1 MYIKGYNKFSAGI
14 KITIIFI
21 PVFILIP
28 LPAFSSDY
36 NHSPGSRTAAM
47 GYAAVAIGDIW
58 SVYHNQAGLASIT
71 SWQAGIHHENRFL
84 LPELGLQAFALAIPA
99 VPGTI
104 GLSYTYFG
112 FSQYNEGKVG
122 LAFGRYLGERIS
134 AGVQINYLYTHVAGH
149 YGETGSL
156 AVEGG
161 VTVEAI
167 EGVFVALHIYNP
179 GEFRIN
185 KTGEPSTFSAIRFG
199 VAGYAGE
206 KVLVSAEA
214 EKQTGYKTVF
224 KAGLEVGCKSPFFLR
239 AGIRTYPV
247 QSTFGIGYIF
257 GNISADMA
265 FTHHRQLGLTP
276 HISII
281 YTFR

>member
-1 MYIKGYNKFSAGI
+1 M
-14 KITIIFI
+14 
-21 PVFILIP
+21 IP

-47 GYAAVAIGDIW
+47 GNAAVAIGDIW

-104 GLSYTYFG
+104 GLSYTFFG

-179 GEFRIN
+179 KEFRIN

-199 VAGYAGE
+199 VAGSAGE
-206 KVLVSAEA
+206 NVLVSAEA

-224 KAGLEVGCKSPFFLR
+224 KAGMEVGCKAPFFLR
-239 AGIRTYPV
+239 TGIRTYPV

-265 FTHHRQLGLTP
+265 FAHHRHLGLTP

>member
-1 MYIKGYNKFSAGI
+1 
-14 KITIIFI
+14 
-21 PVFILIP
+21 
-28 LPAFSSDY
+28 
-36 NHSPGSRTAAM
+36 M
-47 GYAAVAIGDIW
+47 GNAAVAIGDIW

-71 SWQAGIHHENRFL
+71 SWQAGIHHENKFF

-99 VPGTI
+99 LPGTI
-104 GLSYTYFG
+104 GLSYTFFG

-122 LAFGRYLGERIS
+122 LAFGRFFGEKIS

-161 VTVEAI
+161 VIAEAI
-167 EGVFVALHIYNP
+167 EGIFVAIHIFNP
-179 GEFRIN
+179 GEFRI
-185 KTGEPSTFSAIRFG
+185 KSKDGPATLSALRLG
-199 VAGYAGE
+199 VTGYAGE

-214 EKQTGYKTVF
+214 EKQTGHKMVL
-224 KAGLEVGCKSPFFLR
+224 KAGLEAGCKGPFFLR
-239 AGIRTYPV
+239 AGIISYPV
-247 QSTFGIGYIF
+247 QSTFGFGYIF

-276 HISII
+276 HISLS